1 MSALQELLRTP
12 ATNDDPSQ
20 QLSRATAMANAA
32 FVIKRFD
39 PNVILSV
46 PRALY
51 DAYATKIAGNNINP
65 ITGQPKAQ
73 AKPLFARGQSLTFAE
88 MPLVPNDDEP
98 HHIIVAAPA
107 GEIRPRHFEYAND
120 PMHAKD

>member
-1 MSALQELLRTP
+1 MTQLQELLRTP

-46 PRALY
+46 PRALH
-51 DAYATKIAGNNINP
+51 DAYASKIAGANINP
-65 ITGQPKAQ
+65 ITGQPKA
-73 AKPLFARGQSLTFAE
+73 KPLFARGQALTFAE

-98 HHIIVAAPA
+98 HHIIVAAPVDQVQ
-107 GEIRPRHFEYAND
+107 PRHFEYAND
-120 PMHAKD
+120 PMHTKD